1 MNRLPGD
8 RRIWTLLAFPGLMLL
23 LFWLERGVLARQ
35 VAERTPAEEVAYWEA
50 HVERNPDYVA
60 SQVRLGVAYQQV
72 GRSDAAEAAYRRAL
86 ELDGDWDA
94 AALALYG
101 VERAKGERD
110 AARTRLEAYSRTHP
124 RCAVC
129 WHNVALEHLDL
140 GRLDDAALAVESL
153 LASGLTMTTGLYD
166 AQDLR
171 YEAFVLSGRVHS
183 TRGEFDRGIADFREA
198 LQRDVPDAR
207 AHIGL
212 ARSLLGISKPDDA
225 MVVLDEA
232 ELLFPRG
239 DGRTGSQ
246 LEATRRRALQQAGI
260 RGRP

>member
-8 RRIWTLLAFPGLMLL
+8 RRIWTLLAFPGSMLL
-23 LFWLERGVLARQ
+23 AFWLETGVLARQ
-35 VAERTPAEEVAYWEA
+35 VAERGPQEDVAYWEA

-60 SQVRLGVAYQQV
+60 SRVRLGVAYQQV
-72 GRSDAAEAAYRRAL
+72 GRSDDAEAAYRRAL

-101 VERAKGERD
+101 VESAKGERE
-110 AARTRLEAYSRTHP
+110 AARTRLEAYARTHP

-129 WHNVALEHLDL
+129 WHSLALEYLDL
-140 GRLDDAALAVESL
+140 ERLEDAALAVEAL
-153 LASGLTMTTGLYD
+153 LASGLTMTTGVYD
-166 AQDLR
+166 TEDLR

-183 TRGEFDRGIADFREA
+183 TRGEFDEGIADFREA
-198 LQRDVPDAR
+198 LARDVPDAR

-212 ARSLLGISKPDDA
+212 ARSLLARSKPDEA
-225 MVVLDEA
+225 LVVLDQA

-239 DGRTGSQ
+239 DGRTGGQ
-246 LEATRRRALQQAGI
+246 LEATRRRARAQAA
-260 RGRP
+260 RSGRP